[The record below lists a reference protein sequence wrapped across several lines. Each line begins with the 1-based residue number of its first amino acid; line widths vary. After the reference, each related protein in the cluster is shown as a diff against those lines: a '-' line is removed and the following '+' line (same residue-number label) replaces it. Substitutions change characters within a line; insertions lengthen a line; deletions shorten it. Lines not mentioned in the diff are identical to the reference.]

1 MEQRMTHRVVAAAA
15 FAAAAVAFLPPTVQ
29 ARVVCDG
36 QFQVNSGAAIA
47 TPYCQDR
54 YLAEV
59 ARSYGMRVSAADV
72 RNPGTRQQ
80 VCQFIG
86 HDNRVYNICT
96 GWRNEPGGRFR
107 W

>member
-1 MEQRMTHRVVAAAA
+1 MTQKTIAAAA
-15 FAAAAVAFLPPTVQ
+15 LVAGAVALFPQGAAQ

-36 QFQVNSGAAIA
+36 EFQVNSGGAIA

-54 YLAEV
+54 YLAQV
-59 ARSYGMRVSAADV
+59 ARTYGMRVSAADV
-72 RNPGTRQQ
+72 RNPGVKQE

-86 HDNRVYNICT
+86 YDNRVYSICS

-107 W
+107 R

>member
-1 MEQRMTHRVVAAAA
+1 MTHRVVAAAA

>member
-1 MEQRMTHRVVAAAA
+1 MTHKAIAAAA
-15 FAAAAVAFLPPTVQ
+15 LLGSAFALLPQGAAQ

-36 QFQVNSGAAIA
+36 EFQVSSGSAIA
-47 TPYCQDR
+47 TPLCQDR

-59 ARSYGMRVSAADV
+59 ARGYGMRVSATDV
-72 RNPGTRQQ
+72 RNPGVKQE

-86 HDNRVYNICT
+86 YDNRVYTMCS

-107 W
+107 R